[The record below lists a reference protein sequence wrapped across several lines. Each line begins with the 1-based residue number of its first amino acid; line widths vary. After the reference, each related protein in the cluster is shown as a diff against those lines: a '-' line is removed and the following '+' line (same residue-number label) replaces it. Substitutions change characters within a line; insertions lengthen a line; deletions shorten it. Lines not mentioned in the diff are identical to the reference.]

1 MNANQEIGRAPTEG
15 TLDTVKLMLATVAA
29 AGGIVAF
36 YWYAA
41 LPVWQRTLMVAAG
54 AVIAV
59 ALAFATRPGRELW
72 GFVDGSRIELR
83 KMVWPTRQEAVQ
95 TTLLLVVFVAILG
108 VVMLLIDM
116 GLNLAIQSLLGRA

>member
-1 MNANQEIGRAPTEG
+1 MNANQEIGRAPAEG
-15 TLDTVKLMLATVAA
+15 ALDTAKLVLATIFV

-36 YWYAA
+36 YWFAA
-41 LPVWQRTLMVAAG
+41 LPVWQRTLMVVAG
-54 AVIAV
+54 AVIGV
-59 ALAFATRPGRELW
+59 LLAFASQPGRELW
-72 GFVDGSRIELR
+72 SFVDGSRIELR